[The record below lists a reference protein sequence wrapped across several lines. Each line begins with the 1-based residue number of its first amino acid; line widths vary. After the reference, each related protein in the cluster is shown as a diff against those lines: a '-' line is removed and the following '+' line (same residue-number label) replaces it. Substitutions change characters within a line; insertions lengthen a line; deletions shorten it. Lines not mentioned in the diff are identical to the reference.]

1 MFFDLFL
8 HSLSCKGLIQTAVN
22 VFSDFKQVLDQFL
35 RLHKCCLN
43 PVMYTNG
50 AGNTTEALVIP
61 TKIIMVLVKLSSKW
75 GTGRPGHADS
85 Q

>member
-1 MFFDLFL
+1 
-8 HSLSCKGLIQTAVN
+8 
-22 VFSDFKQVLDQFL
+22 
-35 RLHKCCLN
+35 
-43 PVMYTNG
+43 MYTNG

-85 Q
+85 QRRKKNNQENKRNMQKILDENWRGIFFIIKICGKQ